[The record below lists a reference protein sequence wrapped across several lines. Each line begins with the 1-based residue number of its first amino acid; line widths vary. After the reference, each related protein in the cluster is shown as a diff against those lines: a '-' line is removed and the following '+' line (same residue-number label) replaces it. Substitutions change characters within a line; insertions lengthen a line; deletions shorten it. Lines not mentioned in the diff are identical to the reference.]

1 MRDAVH
7 AFGAGADAML
17 APPGTAE
24 APPPMNLQRRH
35 FILATL
41 AGSGVLLT
49 GCSTLEAVGALL
61 GNQLNFS
68 QGQLQ
73 QALNRNF
80 PKHYDK
86 LGGLVSMTLLNPRLS
101 IPQGSSRLRLDF
113 DLGVGALGGDSSRP
127 DGHFALT
134 SALRWD
140 SGTRGLH
147 LLDPALEA
155 VDVPALGGVMN
166 SSARGLLNTWLAQY
180 ARDEP
185 VYRFDNSLLDRLGSR
200 RIGRTDIEN
209 GQVTVHLDQ

>member
-1 MRDAVH
+1 
-7 AFGAGADAML
+7 
-17 APPGTAE
+17 
-24 APPPMNLQRRH
+24 MNPQRRQ
-35 FILATL
+35 IVLATL
-41 AGSGVLLT
+41 AGSAVLLT
-49 GCSTLEAVGALL
+49 SGCSTLEAVGALL

-73 QALNRNF
+73 QALDRNF

-86 LGGLVSMTLLNPRLS
+86 MGGLISMTLLNPRLS

-113 DLGVGALGGDSSRP
+113 DLGMGALGSDSSRA

-140 SGTRGLH
+140 GNTRGLH
-147 LLDPALEA
+147 LQEPALEH
-155 VDVPALGGVMN
+155 VEVPALGGVMN

-185 VYRFDNSLLDRLGSR
+185 VYRFDNTLLDRLGSR

-209 GQVTVHLDQ
+209 GQVTVHLDN

>member
-1 MRDAVH
+1 
-7 AFGAGADAML
+7 
-17 APPGTAE
+17 
-24 APPPMNLQRRH
+24 MNPQRRQ
-35 FILATL
+35 IVLATL
-41 AGSGVLLT
+41 AGGAVLLT
-49 GCSTLEAVGALL
+49 SGCSTLEAVGALL

-73 QALNRNF
+73 QALDRNF

-86 LGGLVSMTLLNPRLS
+86 MGGLISMTLLNPRLS

-113 DLGVGALGGDSSRP
+113 DLGMGALGSDSSRA

-140 SGTRGLH
+140 GNTRGLH
-147 LLDPALEA
+147 LQEPALEH
-155 VDVPALGGVMN
+155 VEVPALGGVMN

-185 VYRFDNSLLDRLGSR
+185 VYRFDNTLLDRLGSR

-209 GQVTVHLDQ
+209 GQVTVHLDN